1 MTCGR
6 EGGLGSFART
16 SEDRPPRVLSRITP
30 PVLAGCA
37 RAGGPI
43 RATRG
48 GKPSEVARWTRDPP
62 RIHTGYVFA
71 GAVSSCDVQ

>member
-1 MTCGR
+1 MSDRHGF
-6 EGGLGSFART
+6 FAGA

-48 GKPSEVARWTRDPP
+48 GKPSEEERWTRDGPTTRP
-62 RIHTGYVFA
+62 ATMVPLVTVPHVW
-71 GAVSSCDVQ
+71 